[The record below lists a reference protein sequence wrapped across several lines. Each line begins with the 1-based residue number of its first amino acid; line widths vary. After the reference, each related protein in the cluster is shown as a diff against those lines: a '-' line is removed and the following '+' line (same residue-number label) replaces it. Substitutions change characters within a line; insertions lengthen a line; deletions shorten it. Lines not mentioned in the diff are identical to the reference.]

1 MMWSGSVA
9 SSAFPPTRSAADT
22 AAGLV
27 AQARGGQARS
37 AALSLNEV
45 TMARPSGR
53 LDSRLRPNNRS
64 GATGIYFRERT
75 QRFIA
80 QLQLHR
86 TRYHIGCFD
95 TLSEAVTARRKAE
108 EQLQAQ

>member
-1 MMWSGSVA
+1 
-9 SSAFPPTRSAADT
+9 
-22 AAGLV
+22 
-27 AQARGGQARS
+27 
-37 AALSLNEV
+37 
-45 TMARPSGR
+45 MARPSGR

-80 QLQLHR
+80 QLQLYR

-95 TLSEAVTARRKAE
+95 TLSEAVAARQKAE
-108 EQLQAQ
+108 ELMR

>member
-1 MMWSGSVA
+1 MRFERM
-9 SSAFPPTRSAADT
+9 P
-22 AAGLV
+22 
-27 AQARGGQARS
+27 
-37 AALSLNEV
+37 
-45 TMARPSGR
+45 RPSGK
-53 LDSRLRPNNRS
+53 LDSKPRVTNRS
-64 GATGIYFRERT
+64 GFSGIYFRERT